1 MKAEPK
7 KQYNN
12 KPSLGNTITL
22 ELLVD
27 YLINYSSHSKPVS
40 IKDICSY
47 FDEKIAFATENGMS
61 LNQLDESLEEDF
73 FNSYLPEKNNSA
85 SQQTSEK
92 QIKRLLIKYLD
103 KQLFAG
109 FFISS
114 SAKKPLKTIS
124 SGNTK
129 LNIKSDEKVFY
140 VDRPF
145 DEASINL
152 LRDALEVFPYAET
165 YVTYDIISNLNRLTP
180 KYNRREFNPE
190 IVSAIKY
197 KGSYFQNLEEIT
209 KAFSSVNKSDM
220 YVNKIRFT
228 YCMYDENKK
237 LIEKPSPHNGKVERI
252 VNPVKIMWANGYY
265 YLVTVIVNE
274 KQSDNLHRSEME
286 YRYINYRIDRMKN
299 VKCLDE
305 KAKIPADFSTDKYRT
320 THPIMYTEKHQEHN
334 TIEIQCD
341 KSIINNAI
349 DTFGFDIEISPYK
362 DINDVIITI
371 RGTSLEGVKMWALE
385 YCEKCRIL
393 NPPALIEQMKKAAE
407 HLNKCYL

>member
-1 MKAEPK
+1 MKVQPK
-7 KQYNN
+7 KKYDN
-12 KPSLGNTITL
+12 KPSLGNTITP
-22 ELLVD
+22 ELLVE
-27 YLINYSSHSKPVS
+27 YLINYSSQNKPVS
-40 IKDICSY
+40 IKDMCSY
-47 FDEKIAFATENGMS
+47 FDEKIVFASENGMA
-61 LNQLDESLEEDF
+61 LNQLDDSMEEDLLK
-73 FNSYLPEKNNSA
+73 NYLPEKSSFA
-85 SQQTSEK
+85 PQQTSEK

-103 KQLFAG
+103 THLFAG

-114 SAKKPLKTIS
+114 SVPQTIGSGKSGKPLLKVRA
-124 SGNTK
+124 
-129 LNIKSDEKVFY
+129 DERVFY

-180 KYNRREFNPE
+180 MYNRREFNPE
-190 IVSAIKY
+190 IVSAVKY
-197 KGSYFQNLEEIT
+197 KGSYFKNLEEIT
-209 KAFSSVNKSDM
+209 KAFSSINKPNM

-237 LIEKPSPHNGKVERI
+237 LIEKPGRNGTSERI

-265 YLVTVIVNE
+265 YLVTVISKE
-274 KQSDNLHRSEME
+274 KKSDNLHRSELE
-286 YRYINYRIDRMKN
+286 YIYINYRIDRMKN
-299 VKCLDE
+299 VKCLTE
-305 KAKIPADFSTDKYRT
+305 KAKIPAEFSTDKYRT
-320 THPIMYTEKHQEHN
+320 THPIMYAEKNQEHN

-349 DTFGFDIEISPYK
+349 DTFGFDIEISPSA
-362 DINDVIITI
+362 DSNNVILTI

-393 NPPALIEQMKKAAE
+393 SPPTLIEQMKKAAE
-407 HLNKCYL
+407 HLKNCYL